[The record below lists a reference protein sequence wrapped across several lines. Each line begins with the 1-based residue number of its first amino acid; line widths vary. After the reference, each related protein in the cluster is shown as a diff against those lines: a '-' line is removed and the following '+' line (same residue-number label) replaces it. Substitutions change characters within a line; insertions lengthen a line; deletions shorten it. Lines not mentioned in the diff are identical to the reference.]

1 MSSRNLFLTLAVALV
16 GLTFCLATAAAS
28 PTGTPGVSAKSITI
42 GGTFPFSGPAS
53 LYAGI
58 GRGQAAFL
66 DYVNDRGGVN
76 GRQIKFITLDD
87 GYNPA
92 NTVQLTRRLVEQEK
106 VFAVVGSL
114 GTEPN
119 LATRPYLN
127 DKKVPQVLLSTGAS
141 FWGTDYRKYPWTIG
155 WQPNYIAEAYIY
167 GRFIVKK
174 MPQAKIG
181 VLYQND
187 AYGKDYITG
196 LKKGLGA
203 KKNKIV
209 EQEGYEVTSSDV
221 ASQIAKLKSSG
232 ANTLFVAATPTFA
245 IQAVVIAYKLGWRP
259 QIFMNSVSATD
270 TLMALAAKNAK
281 PDAVNGIISIE
292 YRMDPADAKYAKPG
306 ALDLYR
312 SIMAKYNPKG
322 NSKDA
327 FNVYGMAQAW
337 TFVYALKRAGKNPTR
352 AGLMKALL
360 SMDTKDNPFLLPGMR
375 MFTTPQDRFPLN
387 QGVLMRYQD
396 GAFKPFGG
404 LLTYPRTHG

>member
-1 MSSRNLFLTLAVALV
+1 MNGRKLFLALAFALT
-16 GLTFCLATAAAS
+16 GLAFCLTAAAASS
-28 PTGTPGVSAKSITI
+28 PRTPGVSAKSITI

-58 GRGQAAFL
+58 GRGQAAYFE
-66 DYVNDRGGVN
+66 YVNDHGGVN

-92 NTVQLTRRLVEQEK
+92 NTVQLTRRLVEQEN

-127 DKKVPQVLLSTGAS
+127 EKKVPQVLLSTGAS

-155 WQPNYIAEAYIY
+155 WQPNYIAEGYIY
-167 GRFIVKK
+167 GRFIVSKV
-174 MPQAKIG
+174 PQAKIG

-187 AYGKDYITG
+187 AYGHDYIKG
-196 LKKGLGA
+196 LKQGLGA

-209 EQEGYEVTSSDV
+209 ETQGYEVTSPDV
-221 ASQIAKLKSSG
+221 ASQIAKLKASG

-245 IQAVVIAYKLGWRP
+245 IQSVVIAYKLGWHP
-259 QIFMNSVSATD
+259 QIFMNSVAATD
-270 TLMALAAKNAK
+270 TLMGLAARNSNA
-281 PDAVNGIISIE
+281 DAVNGIISVE
-292 YRMDPADAKYAKPG
+292 YRMDPADPKYAKP
-306 ALDLYR
+306 AAIDLYK
-312 SIMAKYNPKG
+312 SIMAKYNQKG
-322 NSKDA
+322 NLKDA

-337 TFVYALKRAGKNPTR
+337 TFVYALKHAGKNPTR

-360 SMDTKDNPFLLPGMR
+360 SMDTKGNPFLLPGMR
-375 MFTTPQDRFPLN
+375 MFTTPKDRFPLN
-387 QGVLMRYQD
+387 QGVLIRYRD
-396 GAFKPFGG
+396 GSFKPFGH
-404 LLTYPRTHG
+404 LLTYPRAKR